1 LTLNPAAGAA
11 PASTSAIIRRQAR
24 AHSRFVRLMRWL
36 LPAGILAILA
46 VLGGFVGLEAQRSE
60 AAKPREIPTEIR
72 MVGPHFLGRDDSG
85 RAFNLGARLAARNDR
100 DMREVI
106 LSYPVMTLDVDGAH
120 PKTLTADHGVYRED
134 TRLLRLTGHVRVDDS
149 TASTV
154 ATDEAVVDTR
164 AGTVRGA
171 GAIAGRGPT
180 GAIAARSYEAN
191 QKTGVLKLR
200 GGVHGEL
207 KGR

>member
-1 LTLNPAAGAA
+1 MTVNPAAGAA
-11 PASTSAIIRRQAR
+11 PARPSAIIRRQAR
-24 AHSRFVRLMRWL
+24 AHSRLVRLMRWL
-36 LPAGILAILA
+36 LPAAIVAILA
-46 VLGGFVGLEAQRSE
+46 VLGAFVALEARRSE

-72 MVGPHFLGRDDSG
+72 MVGPHFLGRDESG
-85 RAFNLGARLAARNDR
+85 RSFNLSARLAARNDR

-106 LSYPVMTLDVDGAH
+106 LTFPVMTLDVDGAH
-120 PKTLTADHGVYRED
+120 PKTLTADNGVYRED
-134 TRLLRLTGHVRVDDS
+134 TRILHLTGHVRVDDS

-171 GAIAGRGPT
+171 GPIAGSGPT
-180 GAIAARSYEAN
+180 GAIAAKSYEAN
-191 QKTGVLKLR
+191 QKSGVLKLR